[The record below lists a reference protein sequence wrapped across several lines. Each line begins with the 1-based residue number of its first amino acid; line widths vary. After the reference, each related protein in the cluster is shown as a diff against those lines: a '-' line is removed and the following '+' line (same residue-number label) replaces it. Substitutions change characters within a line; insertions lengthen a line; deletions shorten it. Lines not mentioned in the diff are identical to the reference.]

1 MKELSRRQLE
11 IFKKVLSK
19 EVSSLDD
26 IVILYKLSKR
36 TVYREIN
43 TINEYIKEYNLR
55 LKNDGGALVLEGTD
69 NDIEKFKFDVIG
81 YRPSIDADKRRKLI
95 LSELLQMKEP
105 VKLEYFAKE
114 YNVTTATISYDI
126 KEIDKWLNK
135 QNVTIVTKP
144 GVGIYVKGDEN
155 NIRRAIINFLYDNV
169 ETKDLIEFLNKG
181 YNNINKLSED
191 INDRLLRL
199 IDYDTVLKIEKAIQ
213 KLEKSLNY
221 ELAESSY
228 MGLTVHLALALKRI
242 KEGEKIKIGNESLY
256 ELKKS
261 DEFEFAEMLARFLE
275 EEFDISIP
283 EDEIGYITIHLQGA
297 RYRAN
302 TEDVNDE
309 LLNEILQEMISVAED
324 EFGTDFKDD
333 MMLLSGLKTHLRPTI
348 FRLRMGLAIRNP
360 LINDIKERYSSLFE
374 KCISIANV
382 IKDKL
387 NVDVPDDEIGYIA
400 MHFGASIARKSDM
413 TKRHNILVVCASGI
427 GTSRML
433 LSKLQMFPQLNIVDT
448 VSSLRVKDFKDRD
461 DIDLIVSTIPL
472 DIKGKETVIVNPLL
486 LDEDVKKLKDA
497 LNTDFIMDFSEKK
510 VKVIGDRYKELEH
523 IAWYGK
529 RIIELCDSLKLKD
542 VYGKNSKAII
552 DSLLEDFAG
561 NDGINNEK
569 IKQIED
575 KLLGRESLGKIILPG
590 KGFVIYHCTASDL
603 VEPILVFGK
612 LRSDVKMK
620 NLINEYEIIK
630 TAFLMVAPDGD
641 KMWIEILGD
650 LSVSFIESKDL
661 VKNLNEVDKIDEA
674 KEIVKKALMDK
685 YYDEIK
691 RNLVGD

>member
-1 MKELSRRQLE
+1 MKELSGRQLE
-11 IFKKVLSK
+11 ILKKVMSK
-19 EVSSLDD
+19 EMYSLDD
-26 IVILYKLSKR
+26 IVANYKLSKR
-36 TVYREIN
+36 TIYREIN
-43 TINEYIKEYNLR
+43 AINEYIKDYNLK
-55 LKNDGGALVLEGTD
+55 LKNNEGVLTVDGSD
-69 NDIEKFKFDVIG
+69 SDIEKFNFDVIG
-81 YRPSIDADKRRKLI
+81 YRPSVDAEKRRKLI

-105 VKLEYFAKE
+105 VKLEYFARE

-126 KEIDKWLNK
+126 KEIDKWLSR

-144 GVGIYVKGDEN
+144 GVGIYVKGDER
-155 NIRRAIINFLYDNV
+155 NIRKAIINFLYDNV
-169 ETKDLIEFLNKG
+169 ETKDLMEFLNRG
-181 YNNINKLSED
+181 YNNINRLSED

-213 KLEKSLNY
+213 RLEKSLDY

-242 KEGEKIKIGNESLY
+242 KEGEKIKIGNESLF

-261 DEFEFAEMLARFLE
+261 DEYRFAEMLAKYLE
-275 EEFDISIP
+275 EEFDVFIP

-309 LLNEILQEMISVAED
+309 FVNEVLYEMIDVAERV
-324 EFGTDFKDD
+324 FGTSFRDD
-333 MMLLSGLKTHLRPTI
+333 SMLLSGLKTHLRPTI

-360 LINDIKERYSSLFE
+360 LISDIKDRYSALFE
-374 KCISIANV
+374 RCISIANV
-382 IKDKL
+382 LKNKL
-387 NVDVPDDEIGYIA
+387 DVDVPDDEIGYIA
-400 MHFGASIARKSDM
+400 MHFGAAIARKNDK

-472 DIKGKETVIVNPLL
+472 DIKDKKTVIVNPLL
-486 LDEDVKKLKDA
+486 LDDDVKKLKEA
-497 LNTDFIMDFSEKK
+497 LNTDFIMDFSSRKAE
-510 VKVIGDRYKELEH
+510 GDKYKELLH
-523 IAWYGK
+523 IAEYGK
-529 RIIELCDSLKLKD
+529 RIIELCSSLKFKD
-542 VYGKNSKAII
+542 IFGKNSKTII
-552 DSLLEDFAG
+552 DSLLDDFVNTG
-561 NDGINNEK
+561 DLDKEK
-569 IKQIED
+569 IDSIKE

-590 KGFVIYHCTASDL
+590 KGFVIYHCTASSL
-603 VEPILVFGK
+603 NKPIIIFGK
-612 LRSDVKMK
+612 VKSEVRMK
-620 NLINEYEIIK
+620 NLINDYEIIK
-630 TAFLMVAPDGD
+630 TAFLMVAPDND

-661 VKNLNEVDKIDEA
+661 VEKLNSTSNLDEA
-674 KEIVKKALMDK
+674 KEIVQRALMEK